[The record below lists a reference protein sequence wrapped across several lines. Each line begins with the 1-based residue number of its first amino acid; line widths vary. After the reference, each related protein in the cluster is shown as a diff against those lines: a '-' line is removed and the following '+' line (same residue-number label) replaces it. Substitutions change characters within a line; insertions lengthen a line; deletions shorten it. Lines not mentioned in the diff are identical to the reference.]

1 MPYLSLD
8 VGELETNCY
17 LFHEEAGRECL
28 VIDPG
33 AEAERIMALIEERA
47 LLPRAVVLTHGHP
60 DHAGAAAT
68 LMDHYRIPLWLH
80 AADEELMRSE
90 AGRALAAMFGVGPLP
105 AAGRL
110 LREGDA
116 LACGALALNV
126 MHSPGH
132 SPGSLLFHGQGLLF
146 TGDTLFRGDVGRCD
160 LSGGDGKEL
169 RHSLA
174 RIRELPAHTVI
185 LPGHGPAS
193 VLELELR
200 ENPYLGA

>member
-105 AAGRL
+105 AAGL
-110 LREGDA
+110 IGTA
-116 LACGALALNV
+116 
-126 MHSPGH
+126 HP
-132 SPGSLLFHGQGLLF
+132 LF
-146 TGDTLFRGDVGRCD
+146 TRSKAAAPLRRRGGDTSDD
-160 LSGGDGKEL
+160 SANGK
-169 RHSLA
+169 
-174 RIRELPAHTVI
+174 RE
-185 LPGHGPAS
+185 
-193 VLELELR
+193 R
-200 ENPYLGA
+200 EK

>member
-17 LFHEEAGRECL
+17 LFYDDGGRDCL

-33 AEAERIMALIEERA
+33 GEAERIMALIDERA

-60 DHAGAAAT
+60 DHTGAAAA
-68 LMDHYRIPLWLH
+68 LMAHYRIPLWLH
-80 AADEELMRSE
+80 AADEEAMRSE
-90 AGRALAAMFGVGPLP
+90 AGRGLAAMFGVGPLP

-110 LREGDA
+110 LRDGDI
-116 LACGALALNV
+116 LACGTLELKV

-132 SPGSLLFHGQGLLF
+132 SPGSVLFHGQGLLF
-146 TGDTLFRGDVGRCD
+146 SGDTLFRGDVGRSD
-160 LSGGDGKEL
+160 LPGGDGEEL
-169 RHSLA
+169 RRSLA
-174 RIRELPAHTVI
+174 RIRGLPPETIV

-200 ENPYLGA
+200 DNPYL